1 MKNENEVSGVPFGE
15 YRGYLKLL
23 AECYLG
29 AKYRSRLDAS
39 DLTQDTLLK
48 AWKDRDQL
56 RGTTDGEISAWLRSI
71 LAHTLANATRELQ
84 SQKRDIDRERSIE
97 RSLEESSV
105 FLKDLLAAEVPS
117 PSHYAR
123 REESLGKL
131 AEALDEIPASQR
143 DAVLMRH
150 ARGLS
155 LAEIAGSTGRTPGAV
170 AVLVHRG
177 ILRLRDALSEASL

>member
-1 MKNENEVSGVPFGE
+1 MGNENESTGVPFGD
-15 YRGYLKLL
+15 YRGYLKIL

-56 RGTTDGEISAWLRSI
+56 RGTTHAEISAWLRSI

-84 SQKRDIDRERSIE
+84 SQKRDIDRECSIE
-97 RSLEESSV
+97 RSLEESSI
-105 FLKDLLAAEVPS
+105 FLKDFLAAEVAS

-123 REESLGKL
+123 QEETLGKL